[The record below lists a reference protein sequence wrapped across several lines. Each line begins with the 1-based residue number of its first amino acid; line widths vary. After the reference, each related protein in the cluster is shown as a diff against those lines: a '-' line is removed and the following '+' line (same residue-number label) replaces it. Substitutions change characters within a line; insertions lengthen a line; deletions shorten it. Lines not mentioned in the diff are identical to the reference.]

1 MFAAIKIPQPSSL
14 KFHTTKRHHIERLEN
29 IYINSNLT
37 SFLYIRI
44 PEHNGDY
51 VCITPTTFIYWAVDK
66 SLARPGKKEAATFK
80 NVIGRE
86 MD

>member
-51 VCITPTTFIYWAVDK
+51 VCITPTTCIYRGGDK
-66 SLARPGKKEAATFK
+66 SLARPGRKQVAPVKL
-80 NVIGRE
+80 
-86 MD
+86 